1 MRKNLNTEHIE
12 GYLYEHD
19 LTVKVTGPDSKVP
32 GTEFITGSIKVAVD
46 ENLLNVIPVKFTYVT
61 ATNKNGGAN
70 KTWTVLKKIID
81 GGSTV
86 IANGKDAALK
96 VKVDT
101 SIALND
107 FYKDDELVSAKE
119 NNGGFVEIVS
129 TLCDEAARNTFKVDM
144 LIMSVKTTEP
154 SEENH
159 VEQPFVTVEGMI
171 FNFKNDIL
179 PVSFRVDNPAGMKY
193 FEDLG
198 VSQVEPLYT
207 QVWGKIYNSTVTKT
221 ITEESA
227 FGESA
232 VRTVARTIKN
242 WTITGARPNAYEFG
256 EENVLTMEDIKTGM
270 QNRQT
275 MLAEVK
281 AKRDAYMA
289 TRAAAPTQSAFG
301 NAAPAQAAAPTGYT
315 SAPAGN
321 WSF

>member
-1 MRKNLNTEHIE
+1 
-12 GYLYEHD
+12 
-19 LTVKVTGPDSKVP
+19 
-32 GTEFITGSIKVAVD
+32 
-46 ENLLNVIPVKFTYVT
+46 
-61 ATNKNGGAN
+61 
-70 KTWTVLKKIID
+70 
-81 GGSTV
+81 
-86 IANGKDAALK
+86 
-96 VKVDT
+96 
-101 SIALND
+101 
-107 FYKDDELVSAKE
+107 
-119 NNGGFVEIVS
+119 
-129 TLCDEAARNTFKVDM
+129 
-144 LIMSVKTTEP
+144 MSVKTTEP